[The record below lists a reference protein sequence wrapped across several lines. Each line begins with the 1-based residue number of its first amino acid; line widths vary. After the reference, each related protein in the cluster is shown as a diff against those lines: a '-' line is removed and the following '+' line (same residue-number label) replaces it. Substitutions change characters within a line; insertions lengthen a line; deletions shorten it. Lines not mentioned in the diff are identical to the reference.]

1 MTIILNGTAGITFPD
16 GTIQTDGLSTPVP
29 VADGGTGSTSTTYCS
44 LTTNVTGT
52 LPVANGGT
60 GAATLTTNNVIL
72 GNGTSAVQVVAP
84 GTTGNLL
91 TSNGTTWTSAAP
103 AAGGVTSFNGQTGA
117 VVANTFDGINSYCT
131 AVRVASGGQI
141 NPNDT
146 VAGSLLRHLDSTGS
160 FYTIGLTGTWRNLG
174 GAQITTTT
182 SASSSAVFVRI
193 S

>member
-1 MTIILNGTAGITFPD
+1 MTVIINGTAGITFPD
-16 GTIQTDGLSTPVP
+16 GTTQTDGLVTPVP

-60 GAATLTTNNVIL
+60 GAATLTANNVLL

-103 AAGGVTSFNGQTGA
+103 AAPAAPSTAQVLTAYSGAAYQAVGTFIEAAQGGGTT
-117 VVANTFDGINSYCT
+117 ANPGSST
-131 AVRVASGGQI
+131 
-141 NPNDT
+141 
-146 VAGSLLRHLDSTGS
+146 AGSNLVVYNSAGSGTGS
-160 FYTIGLTGTWRNLG
+160 PSGTYRNQGIGYGDGVGLWFRT
-174 GAQITTTT
+174 A
-182 SASSSAVFVRI
+182 
-193 S
+193 